1 MRVLEFFL
9 DLLFPPKCILC
20 SRLLQHQE
28 TDLCKTCR
36 LEAPTCSGR
45 KKSISFVMDW
55 TAVYY
60 YEGTVRESL
69 LRYKFGGRQ
78 HYAAAYGRLLAARI
92 SEELHG
98 EFDLLTYVPVSTRR
112 RLRRGYDQV
121 LLLAKAVG
129 RELGIVPVPVLQ
141 KVRHNAAQS
150 SLQGPE
156 QRHANVLG
164 AYRVSK
170 PERLVGRRVLLL
182 DDIIT
187 TGATLSECARVL
199 RTAGASQVV
208 RAAVAAHREK
218 PR

>member
-45 KKSISFVMDW
+45 KKSITFVMDW

-150 SLQGPE
+150 SLHGPE

-208 RAAVAAHREK
+208 CAAVAAHREK

>member
-28 TDLCKTCR
+28 TDLGKTCR

-45 KKSISFVMDW
+45 KKSITFVMDW

-199 RTAGASQVV
+199 RTAGANQVV
-208 RAAVAAHREK
+208 CAAVAAHREK

>member
-208 RAAVAAHREK
+208 CAAVATHREK